1 MTSLRDEEIDCQEA
15 AQRAAQDGP
24 DGQSSQPGADSEARE
39 RPAEGRREAVRG
51 GKPGTELEELE
62 ELDELEEPEELDEPD
77 DEPQEGLTPR
87 EARRVRA
94 ITAAVFM
101 ACIAVALIVQVGDEP
116 SLVTIGF
123 YGIGLVLSGVAIKL
137 SYAGRTRLA
146 MAVLGLGL
154 GLVVVVEQILR
165 LL

>member
-24 DGQSSQPGADSEARE
+24 EAQDAQPVTQGAASE
-39 RPAEGRREAVRG
+39 RPDGRDEVARSED
-51 GKPGTELEELE
+51 PDTELGERDVREEF
-62 ELDELEEPEELDEPD
+62 DEPAD
-77 DEPQEGLTPR
+77 QSHEGLTPR

-154 GLVVVVEQILR
+154 GLVVVVEQVLR